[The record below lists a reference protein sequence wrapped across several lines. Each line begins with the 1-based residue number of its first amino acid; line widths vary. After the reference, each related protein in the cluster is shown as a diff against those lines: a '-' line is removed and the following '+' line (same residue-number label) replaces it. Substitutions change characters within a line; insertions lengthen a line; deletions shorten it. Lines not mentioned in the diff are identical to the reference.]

1 MICVII
7 GMKCE
12 VLIMNVSSALC
23 MISGALIVLGLMLQ
37 IMPALIRYLHKIKFG
52 QTERDEGLESHKKK
66 NGTPTMGGLAFILV
80 PSIVYVI
87 FALFSPFRLDMNTG
101 IILLAYIGYGLI
113 GFIDDYIIVVKKNN
127 EGLKPGVKFTMQ
139 SVLAI
144 VFFLLYRSVSSTGVW
159 IPVLD
164 KTIDLGFL
172 YFILVF
178 FMFTAETNA
187 VNLTDGVDG
196 LCAGLMAIALV
207 PFVLFAMLEGVP
219 NVAFLLLL
227 VVFALLGYLVYNL
240 HPARI
245 FMGDTGSLALG
256 GLIAAAAMVLKQE
269 LLLIVIGFVFV
280 AEVLSVIIQVT
291 HFKRTKKRIF
301 LMAPLHHHFEKSGW
315 DENKVVRNFWTA
327 GILCALLGLWL
338 GVM

>member
-1 MICVII
+1 
-7 GMKCE
+7 
-12 VLIMNVSSALC
+12 MNVSSALC

-80 PSIVYVI
+80 PSIVYVV

-127 EGLKPGVKFTMQ
+127 EGLKPGVKFAMQ

-159 IPVLD
+159 IPILD

-196 LCAGLMAIALV
+196 LCAGLMVIALV

-327 GILCALLGLWL
+327 GIVCALLGLWL

>member
-1 MICVII
+1 
-7 GMKCE
+7 
-12 VLIMNVSSALC
+12 MNVSSALC

-80 PSIVYVI
+80 PSIVYVV

-127 EGLKPGVKFTMQ
+127 EGLKPGVKFAMQ

-159 IPVLD
+159 IPILD

-291 HFKRTKKRIF
+291 YFKRTKKRIF